1 MESQRRLLIAP
12 SILAAD
18 FSDLAG
24 EIRKAET
31 GGAEWLHLDVMDAH
45 FVPNL
50 TFGPFI
56 VSAIRKLTAL
66 FLDTHLMITDP
77 IGYAPRF
84 AEAGSDLITF
94 HVEAFENPREA
105 ATRIRRSDVKVGAS
119 IKPATP
125 PELLFPL
132 LDALDLVLV
141 MSVEPGFGGQ
151 KFMPYALE
159 KIRALRREIDH
170 RRLDTLIEVDGGVDP
185 ETAALAREAGV
196 DVLVAGTAVFRA
208 ESPARAIAQ
217 LRSTM

>member
-1 MESQRRLLIAP
+1 MASQRSLLIAP

-18 FSDLAG
+18 FSRL
-24 EIRKAET
+24 ESQIRKVEE

-56 VSAIRKLTAL
+56 VAAIRRLTKL

-77 IGYAPRF
+77 VGYAPKF

-94 HVEAFENPREA
+94 HVEGAGDASEA
-105 ATRIRRSDVKVGAS
+105 ASQIRATGVQVGAS
-119 IKPATP
+119 VKPATP
-125 PELLFPL
+125 ASVLFPI
-132 LDALDLVLV
+132 LDQLDLVLV

-151 KFMPYALE
+151 AFMPESLE
-159 KIRALRREIDH
+159 KIRALRAEID
-170 RRLDTLIEVDGGVDP
+170 RRGLRTLIEVDGGINP
-185 ETAALAREAGV
+185 QTAALTRDAGV

-208 ESPARAIAQ
+208 ESPAEAIAA
-217 LRSTM
+217 LRH